1 MKIRLDRDDS
11 CIHAIIRLAVLPS
24 VSIIYVCILA
34 SIVAFFT
41 LVRLVAITLLFASQP
56 VGKRM
61 TTIMCVE
68 CRSNNLFANQEAP
81 GTS

>member
-34 SIVAFFT
+34 SIVLLAISSSSLHT
-41 LVRLVAITLLFASQP
+41 TSLVSIHNTSFPYELVHHVYAYHET
-56 VGKRM
+56 
-61 TTIMCVE
+61 
-68 CRSNNLFANQEAP
+68 
-81 GTS
+81 

>member
-34 SIVAFFT
+34 SIVLLAISSSSYVTYELFT
-41 LVRLVAITLLFASQP
+41 YYEPR
-56 VGKRM
+56 
-61 TTIMCVE
+61 
-68 CRSNNLFANQEAP
+68 
-81 GTS
+81 